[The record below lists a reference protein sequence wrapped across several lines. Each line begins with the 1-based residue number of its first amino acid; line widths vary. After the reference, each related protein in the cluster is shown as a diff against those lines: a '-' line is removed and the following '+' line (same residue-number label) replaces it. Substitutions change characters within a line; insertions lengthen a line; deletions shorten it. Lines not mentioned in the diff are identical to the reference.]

1 MHENLSAVSA
11 RHSFLRRFTNFLFFT
26 GWLCPAVIFFGC
38 RNPCFFFFQFHK
50 GIIQNQP
57 FSLGEHCKIK
67 PALKVADKGV
77 LPMICRIR
85 SISIRDVIRFKARLQ
100 SSF

>member
-38 RNPCFFFFQFHK
+38 RNPCFFLFQFHK

-67 PALKVADKGV
+67 PALKVADKRRIADD
-77 LPMICRIR
+77 LPDTLHINPG
-85 SISIRDVIRFKARLQ
+85 RDTL
-100 SSF
+100 